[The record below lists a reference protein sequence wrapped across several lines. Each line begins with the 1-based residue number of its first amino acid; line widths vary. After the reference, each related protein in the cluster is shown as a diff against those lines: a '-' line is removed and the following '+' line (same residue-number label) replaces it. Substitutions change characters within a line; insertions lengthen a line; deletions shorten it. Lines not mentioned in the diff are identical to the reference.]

1 MRDERGAASS
11 DDPRTLADYYFV
23 LGVPPDAT
31 EAELHAAWRRQ
42 LKYWHPDRANHP
54 DALEHAKLINLAHD
68 VLTNSTRRAA
78 YDRQRA
84 AVGWRPSYRRPVR
97 WRTAGREGP
106 PPAPEGFDRHR
117 FVARLEEM
125 MNRGRLMIEK
135 RKDLAS
141 ASKWGAQAQAFLRD
155 ELGDDHA
162 YTKRF
167 EEALNQPRPEGLV
180 AAYGVLWAAYEDAR
194 KGDLKP
200 VVKAR
205 RSP

>member
-1 MRDERGAASS
+1 M
-11 DDPRTLADYYFV
+11 

-42 LKYWHPDRANHP
+42 LKYWHPDRGNHP

-68 VLTNSTRRAA
+68 VLTNSTKREA

-84 AVGWRPSYRRPVR
+84 AAGWRPSASPPTYARPVQ
-97 WRTAGREGP
+97 WKTVFREGP
-106 PPAPEGFDRHR
+106 ARTPAGWDRHG
-117 FVARLEEM
+117 FVARLEAM

-141 ASKWGAQAQAFLRD
+141 ASKWQAQTQTLLRE
-155 ELGDDHA
+155 ELGADHA

-167 EEALNQPRPEGLV
+167 EEALAQQPRPENLV
-180 AAYGVLWAAYEDAR
+180 AAYGVLWAAYEDAL

-200 VVKAR
+200 AAKER
-205 RSP
+205 RAT

>member
-1 MRDERGAASS
+1 M
-11 DDPRTLADYYFV
+11 

-31 EAELHAAWRRQ
+31 EAELHTAWRRQ
-42 LKYWHPDRANHP
+42 LKYWHPDRGNHP

-68 VLTNSTRRAA
+68 VLTNPAKRAA

-84 AVGWRPSYRRPVR
+84 AAGWRPSASPPSYSPPVR
-97 WRTAGREGP
+97 WRTVSREGP
-106 PPAPEGFDRHR
+106 PPAPNGFDRHG

-141 ASKWGAQAQAFLRD
+141 ASKWEAQTQTLLRD
-155 ELGDDHA
+155 ELGREHA

-167 EEALNQPRPEGLV
+167 ESALNQPPPERLV
-180 AAYGVLWAAYEDAR
+180 AAYGVLWAAYEDAL
-194 KGDLKP
+194 KGDLRPAPKDEKP
-200 VVKAR
+200 
-205 RSP
+205 RS

>member
-1 MRDERGAASS
+1 
-11 DDPRTLADYYFV
+11 V

-31 EAELHAAWRRQ
+31 ETELHAAWRRQ
-42 LKYWHPDRANHP
+42 LKYWHPDRGNHP
-54 DALEHAKLINLAHD
+54 DAPEHAKLINLAHD
-68 VLTNSTRRAA
+68 VLTNSIKRVA

-84 AVGWRPSYRRPVR
+84 AAGWRPSASAPSYGRPVQ
-97 WRTAGREGP
+97 WKTVSREGP
-106 PPAPEGFDRHR
+106 PRAPKGFDRHG

-141 ASKWGAQAQAFLRD
+141 ASKWEAQTQALLRD
-155 ELGDDHA
+155 ELGDHA

-167 EEALNQPRPEGLV
+167 EVALRQPRPEGLV
-180 AAYGVLWAAYEDAR
+180 AAYGVLWAAYEDAL

-200 VVKAR
+200 VVKETR
-205 RSP
+205 PN

>member
-1 MRDERGAASS
+1 MNDRR
-11 DDPRTLADYYFV
+11 PLADYYFV

-42 LKYWHPDRANHP
+42 LKYWHPDRGNHP

-68 VLTNSTRRAA
+68 ILTDSNKRAA

-84 AVGWRPSYRRPVR
+84 AAGWRPSATPPSYSRPVK
-97 WRTAGREGP
+97 WTTVNREGP
-106 PPAPEGFDRHR
+106 PRAPGGFDRHG
-117 FVARLEEM
+117 FVSRLEELM
-125 MNRGRLMIEK
+125 ERGRMMIEK

-141 ASKWGAQAQAFLRD
+141 AAKWEAQTLALLRD
-155 ELGDDHA
+155 ELGNHP

-167 EEALNQPRPEGLV
+167 EEALGQAGPERLI
-180 AAYGVLWAAYEDAR
+180 AAYGVLWAAYEDAL

-200 VVKAR
+200 GAK
-205 RSP
+205 